1 MKEIHS
7 THPQAIA
14 GDIPRA
20 PARGWQIANLAIFL
34 AGIAVIAIGLNFF
47 SLRPRYRAQIDA
59 TKTRAYSLSQQ
70 TRQLLASLDGEWELA
85 LIMSPKGVDRAVRR
99 QVDEVIA
106 RFTDSSSKIT
116 VVRIDPAVPESVRA
130 YQTVVDD
137 LRRVY
142 KGPVAEYET
151 ALDEG
156 VNAFSMFVEFAR
168 QQAPVLQQLLGFVG
182 AEDPTRAGLEDRANL
197 LSLMAEQGQRV
208 LNEVQKAR
216 ETTEGKPIPDYE
228 TARSILAE
236 ALSQWA
242 TQLDELASI
251 FSRWRERASSPD
263 SVKRFAASANESYGQ
278 MARQLAEAA
287 DPMKRLEPL
296 ELNSIGQQLQ
306 QGEAIVIIG
315 PQRAAV
321 IPSWQLFPKNFQSEK
336 DGVVTFDQ
344 RFRGEQIIAS
354 TLRSL
359 TVEAMPRVVFVHAEP
374 KSLLR
379 AADRGADL
387 VGVASMLRASRY
399 DVAEWNV
406 SQQPER
412 PVAEKHQRIV
422 WVVVPPAQRKSLQME
437 APEQS
442 LLKAVAAL
450 LRDGQ
455 NVMLSF
461 YPSLLAQY
469 GQADPWAGLAQPYGL
484 TIDTS
489 AVIYERIQSGNQ
501 QSRIETG
508 AAIQEYDEGHVIGRA
523 VSGQRANFWLPLQIR
538 LADPAP
544 AGVDARVIASIE
556 ASEDR
561 WAEKKWNADA
571 TTLKEPVVEQVL
583 REPSPVMVAVEKQ
596 TEAAATQKLIAVG
609 SGGWLF
615 RFIADRTIS
624 LGGGR
629 AVLEYPGNYE
639 LLLAS
644 VAWLADMPELIAA
657 TPVSQGVSR
666 LEKIAPA
673 ALAFWQYFIV
683 LGVPVICLVMGLIV
697 HMVRR

>member
-1 MKEIHS
+1 MRKGHS
-7 THPQAIA
+7 LQDHAR
-14 GDIPRA
+14 DIPRA
-20 PARGWQIANLAIFL
+20 PARGWQIANLSIFL
-34 AGIAVIAIGLNFF
+34 AGIAVIAVALNYF
-47 SLRPRYRAQIDA
+47 SMRSEYRSQIDA

-70 TRQLLASLDGEWELA
+70 TRQLLASLEGEWELA
-85 LIMSPKGVDRAVRR
+85 LIMSPKSIDRAVRR
-99 QVDEVIA
+99 QVDEVIT

-130 YQTVVDD
+130 YQTVVND

-156 VNAFSMFVEFAR
+156 VNAFSMCVEFAK

-182 AEDPTRAGLEDRANL
+182 QEDPTRAGLEDRAKL
-197 LSLMAEQGQRV
+197 LTIMAEQGPRV

-216 ETTEGKPIPDYE
+216 ETTDGKPIPDFE

-236 ALSQWA
+236 ALSQSA
-242 TQLDELASI
+242 SQLDELAMI
-251 FSRWRERASSPD
+251 FSRWRERANSPD
-263 SVKRFAASANESYGQ
+263 SVKRFAASANESYGK

-287 DPMKRLEPL
+287 DPIKRLEPL

-306 QGEAIVIIG
+306 EGEAIAIIG
-315 PQRAAV
+315 PHRAAV

-336 DGVVTFDQ
+336 DGMVTFDQ

-359 TVEAMPRVVFVHAEP
+359 TVDRMPRVVFVHAET

-399 DVAEWNV
+399 DVGEWNV
-406 SQQPER
+406 GQQPER
-412 PVAEKHQRIV
+412 PVAEQNQRTV
-422 WVVVPPAQRKSLQME
+422 WIVVPPAQRKSLQME
-437 APEQS
+437 QPEQS
-442 LLKAVAAL
+442 LLKAVSAL
-450 LRDGQ
+450 LADGQ

-469 GQADPWAGLAQPYGL
+469 GQADPWAGLVQPFGL

-508 AAIQEYDEGHVIGRA
+508 AAIQEYDETHLIGRA

-538 LADPAP
+538 LSDPTP
-544 AGVDARVIASIE
+544 PGVNVQVIAQIE
-556 ASEDR
+556 ASDNR
-561 WAEKKWNADA
+561 WAEKHWNVDA
-571 TTLKEPVVEQVL
+571 STLKEPMAEQSL
-583 REPSPVMVAVEKQ
+583 SQSAPVMAAVEKQ
-596 TEAAATQKLIAVG
+596 TDSAANQKLIVVG

-673 ALAFWQYFIV
+673 ELAFWQYFIV
-683 LGVPVICLVMGLIV
+683 LGVPVICLVLGLIV